1 MQSEI
6 EDGFFLGFE
15 NGLGFST
22 REGDDD
28 DKLSI
33 QDDSFILPDEI
44 GDKDDAYK
52 KLGALYI
59 GKEEI

>member
-15 NGLGFST
+15 NGLGFSI

-33 QDDSFILPDEI
+33 
-44 GDKDDAYK
+44 
-52 KLGALYI
+52 
-59 GKEEI
+59 